1 MKNLLMSFSCLLA
14 LMLCASDVTAQGGRG
29 GHGKQ
34 GRNVQSSQSVGRG
47 PQHGGPGGQNSGAV
61 VSNVGGL
68 NLLKMWEEEKLARDV
83 YLYLLDI
90 WGVKI
95 FSNISSSEQQH
106 MDAVASLLT
115 KYGIPQNV
123 DGSNRGA
130 YSFEEIRQLY
140 VGLTQQ
146 GSLSEREAY
155 LVGKGIEELDID
167 DLKARLNTAQP
178 DAQEV
183 FSRLLDASYRHLSA
197 FNSKL

>member
-1 MKNLLMSFSCLLA
+1 MKWAAILFVFIGLA
-14 LMLCASDVTAQGGRG
+14 GCNSQESGGG
-29 GHGKQ
+29 SGTKG
-34 GRNVQSSQSVGRG
+34 SQVAEIVNQY
-47 PQHGGPGGQNSGAV
+47 PVYDLTDQQKV
-61 VSNVGGL
+61 DL
-68 NLLKMWEEEKLARDV
+68 QYMWEEEKLARDV